1 MSKKQND
8 VIDLTKLLS
17 LFWDQKRIIIF
28 STLLCVGLGLVYS
41 LLAPSV
47 YIATASVQVEEKY
60 TGGALQ
66 GISSIFEQES
76 TAGTEIAVIKS
87 RAIMSKAVEDLNL
100 TTEVSPVY
108 SIPFFSKAM
117 EKLTGDK
124 PEISVARFVPKQDV
138 SQEYTLII
146 GSNENEYAIVDEQDQ
161 TVLSGVVGEKYDN
174 KDIEIQVTQ
183 LKGASGKRFNL
194 KKLEKS
200 DVLELVENLQQAVTA
215 DEKGKQTGVV
225 ELTLKGEDPEYI
237 QNVLQSITRSYL
249 EHSMARN
256 SAEASSSL
264 AFLEKRLPEVRD
276 RLTKSENAL
285 NEYRQKKASIDLGLE
300 AKSVLDTLVQLDA
313 NLNALTIK
321 ESEISQ
327 RFTKRHPNYVA
338 LLEQRQVL
346 LNEKARLTKQLES
359 LPETQKDTVRL
370 TRNFEVDQQI
380 YTQLSNKIQELDVV
394 KAGAVGNVRILDQ
407 AQTLPKPVAPRKLI
421 ILVLTAIVGFLIGS
435 GIVLLSSILK
445 KGIVTVSEISDT
457 GLVTYAV
464 VPFSKKQLALSRAK
478 GGNQAGAGLLSER
491 QPNDVA
497 VESLRSLRTS
507 LNYMLSET
515 NNRIVLLSGVSK
527 GVGRH
532 FVSSNLANLMAKTG
546 KKVLLID
553 ADLRSSHLHY
563 TLDVENRPGV
573 TELLTENMPFE
584 QGVKHIGPHFGM
596 IPCGSVTDTPSELLS
611 SSRWQQLLDLAVRHY
626 DVVIVS
632 APSILSVT
640 DAAVVGQHADVAL
653 LIGRF
658 EKTTVHEIEASQER
672 FDNAGVKINGFIL
685 NGVKARSVNKEDYFP
700 SSRYA

>member
-17 LFWDQKRIIIF
+17 LFWDQKRIILF
-28 STLLCVGLGLVYS
+28 STLLCAGLGLIYS
-41 LLAPSV
+41 LLAPSI
-47 YIATASVQVEEKY
+47 YMATASVQVEEKY

-87 RAIMSKAVEDLNL
+87 RAIMLKAVEDLNL

-108 SIPFFSKAM
+108 SIPFFSKAI

-124 PEISVARFVPKQDV
+124 SEITVTRFVPKQDA

-146 GSNENEYAIVDEQDQ
+146 GSNENEYAVVDEQDQ

-183 LKGASGKRFNL
+183 LKGASGQRFSL

-200 DVLELVENLQQAVTA
+200 DVLELVEQLQQAVTA
-215 DEKGKQTGVV
+215 EEKGKQTGVV

-237 QNVLQSITRSYL
+237 QNVLQSITQSYL
-249 EHSMARN
+249 EHSTARN
-256 SAEASSSL
+256 SAEASNSL

-300 AKSVLDTLVQLDA
+300 AKSVLDALVQLDA
-313 NLNALTIK
+313 DLNALTIK
-321 ESEISQ
+321 ESDISQ

-338 LLEQRQVL
+338 LLEQRKVL

-421 ILVLTAIVGFLIGS
+421 IFVLTAIIGFMFGS
-435 GIVLLSSILK
+435 GAVLLRSILQ
-445 KGIVTVSEISDT
+445 KGILTVSEVSDI
-457 GLVTYAV
+457 GLVTYAS
-464 VPFSKKQLALSRAK
+464 VPFSKRQSALSRVR
-478 GGNQAGAGLLSER
+478 GGNQAGGGLLSER
-491 QPNDVA
+491 QPDDA
-497 VESLRSLRTS
+497 SIESLRSLRTS
-507 LNYMLSET
+507 LNHMLSEA

-532 FVSSNLANLMAKTG
+532 FVSSNLANLLAKAD
-546 KKVLLID
+546 KKLLLID
-553 ADLRSSHLHY
+553 ADLRSSRLHY
-563 TLDVENRPGV
+563 TLGVENRPGV
-573 TELLTENMPFE
+573 TELLTENLPFE
-584 QGVKHIGPHFGM
+584 QGVKNVGAHFDA
-596 IPCGSVTDTPSELLS
+596 IPCGSVTATPSELLS
-611 SSRWQQLLDLAVRHY
+611 SSRWQQLLNWAAQHY
-626 DVVIVS
+626 DTVIVT
-632 APSILSVT
+632 APPILSVT
-640 DAAVVGQHADVAL
+640 DAAIVGQHADVTL

-658 EKTTVHEIEASQER
+658 EQTTVHEIEASRER
-672 FDNAGVKINGFIL
+672 FANAGVKVDGFVL
-685 NGVKARSVNKEDYFP
+685 NAVKARAVNKDDYFP
-700 SSRYA
+700 NA

>member
-17 LFWDQKRIIIF
+17 LFWDQKRIILF
-28 STLLCVGLGLVYS
+28 STLLCAGLGLIYS
-41 LLAPSV
+41 LLAPSI
-47 YIATASVQVEEKY
+47 YMATSSVQVEEKY

-87 RAIMSKAVEDLNL
+87 RAIMLKAVEDLNL

-108 SIPFFSKAM
+108 SIPFFSKAI

-124 PEISVARFVPKQDV
+124 AEITVTRFVPKQDA

-146 GSNENEYAIVDEQDQ
+146 GSNENEYAVVNEQDQ

-174 KDIEIQVTQ
+174 KDIEIQVTY
-183 LKGASGKRFNL
+183 LKGASGQRFSL

-200 DVLELVENLQQAVTA
+200 DVLELVEQLQQAVTA
-215 DEKGKQTGVV
+215 EEKGKQTGVV

-237 QNVLQSITRSYL
+237 QNVLQSITQSYL
-249 EHSMARN
+249 EHSTVRN
-256 SAEASSSL
+256 SAEASNSL

-300 AKSVLDTLVQLDA
+300 AKSVLDALVQLDA
-313 NLNALTIK
+313 DLNSLTIK
-321 ESEISQ
+321 ESDISQ

-338 LLEQRQVL
+338 LLEQRKVL

-394 KAGAVGNVRILDQ
+394 KAGAVANVRILDQ

-421 ILVLTAIVGFLIGS
+421 IFVLTAIIGFMLGS
-435 GIVLLSSILK
+435 GAVLLRSIMQ
-445 KGIVTVSEISDT
+445 KGILTVSEVSDI
-457 GLVTYAV
+457 GLVTYAS
-464 VPFSKKQLALSRAK
+464 VPFSKRQSALSRAR
-478 GGNQAGAGLLSER
+478 GGNQAGGSLLSER
-491 QPNDVA
+491 QPDDA
-497 VESLRSLRTS
+497 SIESLRSLRTS
-507 LNYMLSET
+507 LNHMLSEA

-532 FVSSNLANLMAKTG
+532 FVSSNLANLLAKAD
-546 KKVLLID
+546 KKLLLID
-553 ADLRSSHLHY
+553 ADLRSSRLHY
-563 TLDVENRPGV
+563 ALGVENRPGV
-573 TELLTENMPFE
+573 TELLTENLPFE
-584 QGVKHIGPHFGM
+584 QGVKNVAAHFDA
-596 IPCGSVTDTPSELLS
+596 IPCGSVTATPSELLS
-611 SSRWQQLLDLAVRHY
+611 SSRWQQLLDWAAQHY
-626 DVVIVS
+626 DAVIVT
-632 APSILSVT
+632 APPILSVT
-640 DAAVVGQHADVAL
+640 DAAIVGQHADVTL

-658 EKTTVHEIEASQER
+658 EQTTVHEIEASRER
-672 FDNAGVKINGFIL
+672 FANAGVKVDGFVL
-685 NGVKARSVNKEDYFP
+685 NAVKARAVNKDDYFP
-700 SSRYA
+700 NA

>member
-17 LFWDQKRIIIF
+17 LFWDQKRIILF
-28 STLLCVGLGLVYS
+28 STLLCAGLGLIYS
-41 LLAPSV
+41 LLAPSI
-47 YIATASVQVEEKY
+47 YMATASVQVEEKY

-87 RAIMSKAVEDLNL
+87 RAIMLKAVEDLNL

-108 SIPFFSKAM
+108 SIPFFSKAI

-124 PEISVARFVPKQDV
+124 SEITVTRFVPKQDA

-146 GSNENEYAIVDEQDQ
+146 GSNENEYAVVDEQDQ

-174 KDIEIQVTQ
+174 KDIEIQVTY
-183 LKGASGKRFNL
+183 LKGASGQRFSL

-200 DVLELVENLQQAVTA
+200 DVLELVEQLQQAVTA
-215 DEKGKQTGVV
+215 EEKGKQTGVV

-237 QNVLQSITRSYL
+237 QNVLQSITQSYL
-249 EHSMARN
+249 EHSTARN
-256 SAEASSSL
+256 SAEASNSL

-300 AKSVLDTLVQLDA
+300 AKSVLDALVQLDA
-313 NLNALTIK
+313 DLNALTIK
-321 ESEISQ
+321 ESDISQ

-338 LLEQRQVL
+338 LLEQRKVL

-421 ILVLTAIVGFLIGS
+421 IFVLTAIIGFMFGS
-435 GIVLLSSILK
+435 GAVLLRSILQ
-445 KGIVTVSEISDT
+445 KGILTVSEVSDI
-457 GLVTYAV
+457 GLVTYAN
-464 VPFSKKQLALSRAK
+464 VPFSKRQSALSRVR
-478 GGNQAGAGLLSER
+478 GGNQAGGGLLSER
-491 QPNDVA
+491 QPDDA
-497 VESLRSLRTS
+497 SIESLRSLRTS
-507 LNYMLSET
+507 LNHMLSEA

-532 FVSSNLANLMAKTG
+532 FVSVNLANLLAKAD
-546 KKVLLID
+546 KKLLLID
-553 ADLRSSHLHY
+553 ADLRSSRLHY
-563 TLDVENRPGV
+563 ALGVENRPGV
-573 TELLTENMPFE
+573 TELLTENLPFE
-584 QGVKHIGPHFGM
+584 QGVKNVGAHFDA
-596 IPCGSVTDTPSELLS
+596 IPCGSVTATPSELLS
-611 SSRWQQLLDLAVRHY
+611 SSRWQQLLNWAVQHY
-626 DVVIVS
+626 DTVIVT
-632 APSILSVT
+632 APPILSVT
-640 DAAVVGQHADVAL
+640 DAAIVGQHADVTL

-658 EKTTVHEIEASQER
+658 EQTTVHEIEASRER
-672 FDNAGVKINGFIL
+672 FANAGVKVDGFVL
-685 NGVKARSVNKEDYFP
+685 NAVKARAVNKDDYFP
-700 SSRYA
+700 NA

>member
-17 LFWDQKRIIIF
+17 LFWDQKRIILF
-28 STLLCVGLGLVYS
+28 STLLCAGLGLIYS
-41 LLAPSV
+41 LLAPSI
-47 YIATASVQVEEKY
+47 YMATASVQVEEKY

-87 RAIMSKAVEDLNL
+87 RAIMLKAVEDLNL

-108 SIPFFSKAM
+108 SIPFFSKAI

-124 PEISVARFVPKQDV
+124 SEITVTRFVPKQDA

-146 GSNENEYAIVDEQDQ
+146 GSNENEYAVVDEQDQ

-183 LKGASGKRFNL
+183 LKGASGQRFSL

-200 DVLELVENLQQAVTA
+200 DVLELVEQLQQAVTA
-215 DEKGKQTGVV
+215 EEKGKQTGVV

-237 QNVLQSITRSYL
+237 QNVLQSITQSYL
-249 EHSMARN
+249 EHSTARN
-256 SAEASSSL
+256 SAEASNSL

-300 AKSVLDTLVQLDA
+300 AKSVLDALVQLDA
-313 NLNALTIK
+313 DLNALTIK
-321 ESEISQ
+321 ESDISQ

-338 LLEQRQVL
+338 LLEQRKVL

-421 ILVLTAIVGFLIGS
+421 IFVLTAIIGFMFGS
-435 GIVLLSSILK
+435 GAVLLRSILQ
-445 KGIVTVSEISDT
+445 KGILTVSEVSDI
-457 GLVTYAV
+457 GLVTYAN
-464 VPFSKKQLALSRAK
+464 VPFSKRQSALSRVR
-478 GGNQAGAGLLSER
+478 GGNQAGGGLLSER
-491 QPNDVA
+491 QPDDA
-497 VESLRSLRTS
+497 SIESLRSLRTS
-507 LNYMLSET
+507 LNHMLSEA

-532 FVSSNLANLMAKTG
+532 FVSSNLANLLAKAD
-546 KKVLLID
+546 KKLLLID
-553 ADLRSSHLHY
+553 ADLRSSRLHY
-563 TLDVENRPGV
+563 TLGVENRPGV
-573 TELLTENMPFE
+573 TELLTENLPFE
-584 QGVKHIGPHFGM
+584 QGVKNVGAHFDA
-596 IPCGSVTDTPSELLS
+596 IPCGSVTATPSELLS
-611 SSRWQQLLDLAVRHY
+611 SSRWQQLLNWAAQHY
-626 DVVIVS
+626 DTVIVT
-632 APSILSVT
+632 APPILSVT
-640 DAAVVGQHADVAL
+640 DAAIVGQHADVTL

-658 EKTTVHEIEASQER
+658 EQTTVHEIEASRER
-672 FDNAGVKINGFIL
+672 FANAGVKVDGFVL
-685 NGVKARSVNKEDYFP
+685 NAVKARAVNKDDYFP
-700 SSRYA
+700 NA

>member
-1 MSKKQND
+1 MGKKQND

-28 STLLCVGLGLVYS
+28 STLLCAGLGLIYS

-47 YIATASVQVEEKY
+47 YMATASVQVEEKY

-87 RAIMSKAVEDLNL
+87 RAIVSKAVEDLNL

-108 SIPFFSKAM
+108 SIPFFSKAI
-117 EKLTGDK
+117 EKLTGEES
-124 PEISVARFVPKQDV
+124 EITVARFVPKQEV
-138 SQEYTLII
+138 SQEYTLIV
-146 GSNENEYAIVDEQDQ
+146 GSNENEYVIVDEQEQ

-174 KDIEIQVTQ
+174 NNMEIQVTH
-183 LKGASGKRFNL
+183 LKGASGKRFSL

-200 DVLELVENLQQAVTA
+200 DVLELVENLQQAVMA
-215 DEKGKQTGVV
+215 NEKGKQTGVV
-225 ELTLKGEDPEYI
+225 ELSLKGENPEYI
-237 QNVLQSITRSYL
+237 QNVLESITQSYL
-249 EHSMARN
+249 EHSAARN
-256 SAEASSSL
+256 SAEATSSL

-285 NEYRQKKASIDLGLE
+285 NEYRQKRASIDLELE

-313 NLNALTIK
+313 DLNALTIK
-321 ESEISQ
+321 ESDISQ

-338 LLEQRQVL
+338 LLEQRKVL

-394 KAGAVGNVRILDQ
+394 KAGAAGNVRILDQ

-421 ILVLTAIVGFLIGS
+421 ILVLTAIIGFLLGS
-435 GIVLLSSILK
+435 GAVLLKSILQ
-445 KGIVTVSEISDT
+445 KGVVTVSEISET
-457 GLVTYAV
+457 GLVTYAS
-464 VPFSKKQLALSRAK
+464 VPFSKKQSALSRAK
-478 GGNQAGAGLLSER
+478 GGNKAGIGLLSER
-491 QPNDVA
+491 QTDDFSI
-497 VESLRSLRTS
+497 ESLRSLRTG
-507 LNYMLSET
+507 LNHMLSEA

-532 FVSSNLANLMAKTG
+532 FVSSNLANLLAKAN
-546 KKVLLID
+546 KRVLLID
-553 ADLRSSHLHY
+553 ADLRRSHLHY
-563 TLDVENRPGV
+563 VLSVENRMGV
-573 TELLTENMPFE
+573 TELLTQDIPFE
-584 QGVKHIGPHFGM
+584 QGVQNISDHFGV
-596 IPCGSVTDTPSELLS
+596 ITCGSPTDAPSELLS
-611 SSRWQQLLDLAVRHY
+611 SARWQQLLDWAAQHY
-626 DVVIVS
+626 DAVIVT

-640 DAAVVGQHADVAL
+640 DAAIVGQHADITL

-658 EKTTVHEIEASQER
+658 EKTTVHEIEACRER
-672 FDNAGVKINGFIL
+672 FGNAGVTINGFIL
-685 NGVKARSVNKEDYFP
+685 NGVKPRAVNRDDYF
-700 SSRYA
+700 SSAYA